1 MAEALNSMPALKDD
15 VLVDDRDRLTIG
27 KRVMEAK
34 KSGYPFII
42 VVGKRACEMIPMFEL
57 LDTSEEESQFVSH
70 KMLMNWARK
79 LV

>member
-1 MAEALNSMPALKDD
+1 MAMNSMPALQDD
-15 VLVDDRDRLTIG
+15 VVVDDRDRLTIG

-42 VVGKRACEMIPMFEL
+42 VVGKRACEMVPMFEL
-57 LDTSEEESQFVSH
+57 MHSSQEESQYISH

>member
-57 LDTSEEESQFVSH
+57 LDTSVEESQFVSH
-70 KMLMNWARK
+70 KMLMTWARK